1 MADEE
6 FLTTTEVARQLG
18 VARQTVDRW
27 IRDGRLRARR
37 IQVGERAIYR
47 IRRSEFVA
55 FVRRY
60 VSGDW

>member
-1 MADEE
+1 MRDHD
-6 FLTTTEVARQLG
+6 FMTTAEVAAAIG

-27 IRDGRLRARR
+27 IRAGKLPARR

-47 IRRSEFVA
+47 IRRRDFVE